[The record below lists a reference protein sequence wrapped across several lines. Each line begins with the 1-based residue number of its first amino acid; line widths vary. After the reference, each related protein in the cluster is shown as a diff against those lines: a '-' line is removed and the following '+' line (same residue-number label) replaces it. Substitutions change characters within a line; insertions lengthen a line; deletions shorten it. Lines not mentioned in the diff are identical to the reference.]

1 MAVGDFV
8 WCDLSTLRL
17 ETTRPFYRDLF
28 GWDYSVN
35 QLPDGS
41 DYTVAASSA
50 GEAAGIFEM
59 PRKFQEMKLPSFW
72 MGYIEVGDADAAV
85 ASARENG
92 GKVELGPVP
101 FQDGARIALIRDP
114 LGAGFTVIEN
124 SGLPVRSDNAL
135 EGSMIWNALY
145 VSDAAQVIS
154 FYEHLF
160 GWRFKPLSGVG
171 ETYSHYQIL
180 NSNGRHVA
188 DLVQAPEAIRGSFEF
203 WGIHFSVADRDR
215 AKAIV
220 EAKGG
225 AVLYEDDDAVLVQD
239 PDGAAFFVAVPKA
252 GVSSEDDSVSKSP
265 FRYWKPTAA
274 LAVLW
279 GAFLLD
285 QSWVW
290 GLIFLAWAIPALR
303 TGETHLI
310 EPVRKRETPV
320 LFWSITLTWII
331 LSAAVLIY
339 GL

>member
-1 MAVGDFV
+1 MLPLHPAIATPISGKVRVGGLMAVGDFV
-8 WCDLSTLRL
+8 WCDLSTLRP

-41 DYTVAASSA
+41 DYAVAESSA

-85 ASARENG
+85 ASALENG

-145 VSDAAQVIS
+145 VSDAARVIS

-160 GWRFKPLSGVG
+160 GWRFKPLIGSW
-171 ETYSHYQIL
+171 TNLQPLS
-180 NSNGRHVA
+180 
-188 DLVQAPEAIRGSFEF
+188 DPEFQWPSCCRSCASPGSDPRLFRVLGHTF
-203 WGIHFSVADRDR
+203 FCCRQRSRQKRPSRPR
-215 AKAIV
+215 A
-220 EAKGG
+220 ER
-225 AVLYEDDDAVLVQD
+225 
-239 PDGAAFFVAVPKA
+239 FF
-252 GVSSEDDSVSKSP
+252 
-265 FRYWKPTAA
+265 T
-274 LAVLW
+274 
-279 GAFLLD
+279 
-285 QSWVW
+285 
-290 GLIFLAWAIPALR
+290 R
-303 TGETHLI
+303 TMM
-310 EPVRKRETPV
+310 R
-320 LFWSITLTWII
+320 S
-331 LSAAVLIY
+331 
-339 GL
+339 